1 MKFEKKIEKQ
11 NELVKEVKSQ
21 VTQKLSKDDMVNTL
35 ENVYSWLKPD
45 GNYAK
50 EFAQNWFEKHVKYF
64 KSNFDILFKLQQD
77 GFDESSLDDDIEKE
91 DLLFSLEDWV
101 LIDDQLAYVKPDS
114 QTLSTTEKMTIDVDF
129 FLNKKI
135 NDLFYKD

>member
-1 MKFEKKIEKQ
+1 MKFDKKIEKQ
-11 NELVKEVKSQ
+11 NKLVEEVKNQ
-21 VTQKLSKDDMVNTL
+21 VTQKLSKDDMLNTL

-45 GNYAK
+45 GDYAR
-50 EFAQNWFEKHVKYF
+50 EFAQNWFEKHVKYL
-64 KSNFDILFKLQQD
+64 KSNFDILFKLQKD

-91 DLLFSLEDWV
+91 DLLSSLEDWT

-135 NDLFYKD
+135 NNLFYKD

>member
-1 MKFEKKIEKQ
+1 MKFDKKIEKQ
-11 NELVKEVKSQ
+11 NKLVEEVKNQ
-21 VTQKLSKDDMVNTL
+21 VTQKLSKDDMLNTL

-45 GNYAK
+45 GNYAG
-50 EFAQNWFEKHVKYF
+50 EFAQNWFEKHVKYL

-91 DLLFSLEDWV
+91 DLLFSLEDWA

-129 FLNKKI
+129 FLNKKV
-135 NDLFYKD
+135 NELYYTD

>member
-1 MKFEKKIEKQ
+1 MKFDKKIEKQ
-11 NELVKEVKSQ
+11 NKLVEEVKNQ
-21 VTQKLSKDDMVNTL
+21 VTQKLSKDDMLNTL

-45 GNYAK
+45 GSYAK
-50 EFAQNWFEKHVKYF
+50 EYAQSWFEKHVKYF
-64 KSNFDILFKLQQD
+64 KSNFDILLKLQQD

-91 DLLFSLEDWV
+91 DLLFSLEDWT

-135 NDLFYKD
+135 NNLFYKD

>member
-1 MKFEKKIEKQ
+1 MKFDKKIEKQ
-11 NELVKEVKSQ
+11 NKLVEEVKNQ
-21 VTQKLSKDDMVNTL
+21 VTQKLSKDDMLNTL
-35 ENVYSWLKPD
+35 ENVYSWLKSD

-50 EFAQNWFEKHVKYF
+50 EFAQIWFKKHVKYL

-91 DLLFSLEDWV
+91 DLLFSLEDWA

-129 FLNKKI
+129 FLNKKV
-135 NDLFYKD
+135 NELYYTD

>member
-1 MKFEKKIEKQ
+1 MKFDKKVEKQ
-11 NELVKEVKSQ
+11 NKLVEEIKSQ
-21 VTQKLSKDDMVNTL
+21 VTQKLSKDDMLNTL
-35 ENVYSWLKPD
+35 EDVYSWLKPD
-45 GNYAK
+45 GNYAE
-50 EFAQNWFEKHVKYF
+50 EFAQNWFEKHVKYL

-91 DLLFSLEDWV
+91 DLLFNLEDWT